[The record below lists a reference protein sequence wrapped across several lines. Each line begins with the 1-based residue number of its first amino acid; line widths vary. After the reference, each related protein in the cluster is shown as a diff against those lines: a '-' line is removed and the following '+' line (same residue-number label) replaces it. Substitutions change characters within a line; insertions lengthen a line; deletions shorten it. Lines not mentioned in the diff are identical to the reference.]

1 MAIQTKVNPNTIQR
15 TYSEMERLGIV
26 ETRRGQGTFIAE
38 KAEIVDELKERLTRE
53 VEGFVKQMKELGL
66 TKEEMVEGL
75 KHSQREV
82 KMEIKL
88 EHVSKKYG
96 RHTAVDDVS
105 FTLSSGR
112 IYGLIGPN
120 GSGKSTTL
128 KMMAGLLFPT
138 SGFVK
143 VDGKQ
148 ATRDMVRQTAYLTE
162 LDMFYPDFT
171 VKDMVNFYQS
181 QFPDFQTEQAY
192 RLLNEMQLD
201 PEKKIKKLS
210 KGNRGRLKI
219 VLALAR
225 QADVILLD
233 EPFSGLDPM
242 VRDSIVNS
250 LVSYIDFEQQI
261 VVIATHEIDE
271 IETLLDEVIILANG
285 EKVAQREVEDIRE
298 QEGMSVLQWF
308 KSKMEVC

>member
-1 MAIQTKVNPNTIQR
+1 
-15 TYSEMERLGIV
+15 
-26 ETRRGQGTFIAE
+26 
-38 KAEIVDELKERLTRE
+38 
-53 VEGFVKQMKELGL
+53 
-66 TKEEMVEGL
+66 
-75 KHSQREV
+75 
-82 KMEIKL
+82 MEINL

-96 RHTAVDDVS
+96 RHIAVNNVS
-105 FTLSSGR
+105 ITLSSGR

-143 VDGKQ
+143 ADEKTV
-148 ATRDMVRQTAYLTE
+148 TREMVRQTAYLTE
-162 LDMFYPDFT
+162 LDMFYAHFT
-171 VKDMVNFYQS
+171 VKEMVNFYQS
-181 QFPDFQTEQAY
+181 QFSDFQTEQAY
-192 RLLNEMQLD
+192 KLLNEMQLD

-225 QADVILLD
+225 RASVILLD

-285 EKVAQREVEDIRE
+285 EKVEQRDVEDIRE

>member
-1 MAIQTKVNPNTIQR
+1 
-15 TYSEMERLGIV
+15 
-26 ETRRGQGTFIAE
+26 
-38 KAEIVDELKERLTRE
+38 
-53 VEGFVKQMKELGL
+53 
-66 TKEEMVEGL
+66 
-75 KHSQREV
+75 
-82 KMEIKL
+82 MEITL

-96 RHTAVDDVS
+96 RQTAVNDVS
-105 FTLSSGR
+105 ITLSSGR

-138 SGFVK
+138 SGLVK
-143 VDGKQ
+143 ADEKPV
-148 ATRDMVRQTAYLTE
+148 TRDMVRQTAYLTE
-162 LDMFYPDFT
+162 LDMFYPHFT

-181 QFPDFQTEQAY
+181 QFPDFQIEQAY
-192 RLLNEMQLD
+192 KLLNEMQLD
-201 PEKKIKKLS
+201 PKKKIKKLS

-219 VLALAR
+219 VLTLAR
-225 QADVILLD
+225 RASVILLD

-285 EKVAQREVEDIRE
+285 EKVEQRDVEDIRE

>member
-1 MAIQTKVNPNTIQR
+1 
-15 TYSEMERLGIV
+15 
-26 ETRRGQGTFIAE
+26 
-38 KAEIVDELKERLTRE
+38 
-53 VEGFVKQMKELGL
+53 
-66 TKEEMVEGL
+66 
-75 KHSQREV
+75 
-82 KMEIKL
+82 MEIKL

-96 RHTAVDDVS
+96 RHTAVNDVS
-105 FTLSSGR
+105 ITLSSGR
-112 IYGLIGPN
+112 IYVLIGPN

-143 VDGKQ
+143 IDEEQV
-148 ATRDMVRQTAYLTE
+148 TREMVRQTAYLTE
-162 LDMFYPDFT
+162 LDMFYPHFT

-192 RLLNEMQLD
+192 KLLNEMQLN

-225 QADVILLD
+225 RADVILLD

>member
-1 MAIQTKVNPNTIQR
+1 
-15 TYSEMERLGIV
+15 
-26 ETRRGQGTFIAE
+26 
-38 KAEIVDELKERLTRE
+38 
-53 VEGFVKQMKELGL
+53 
-66 TKEEMVEGL
+66 
-75 KHSQREV
+75 
-82 KMEIKL
+82 MEIKL

-96 RHTAVDDVS
+96 RHTAVNDVS

-171 VKDMVNFYQS
+171 VKDMVNFYLS

-201 PEKKIKKLS
+201 PDKKIKKLS

>member
-1 MAIQTKVNPNTIQR
+1 
-15 TYSEMERLGIV
+15 
-26 ETRRGQGTFIAE
+26 
-38 KAEIVDELKERLTRE
+38 
-53 VEGFVKQMKELGL
+53 
-66 TKEEMVEGL
+66 
-75 KHSQREV
+75 
-82 KMEIKL
+82 MEIKL

-96 RHTAVDDVS
+96 RHTAVNDVS

-285 EKVAQREVEDIRE
+285 EKVAQCEVEDIRE

>member
-1 MAIQTKVNPNTIQR
+1 
-15 TYSEMERLGIV
+15 
-26 ETRRGQGTFIAE
+26 
-38 KAEIVDELKERLTRE
+38 
-53 VEGFVKQMKELGL
+53 
-66 TKEEMVEGL
+66 
-75 KHSQREV
+75 
-82 KMEIKL
+82 MEIKL

-96 RHTAVDDVS
+96 RHTAVNDVS
-105 FTLSSGR
+105 ITLSSGR

-143 VDGKQ
+143 VDEEQ
-148 ATRDMVRQTAYLTE
+148 VTRKMVRQTAYLTE
-162 LDMFYPDFT
+162 LDMFYPHFT

-192 RLLNEMQLD
+192 KLLNEMQLN

-225 QADVILLD
+225 RADVILLD

>member
-1 MAIQTKVNPNTIQR
+1 
-15 TYSEMERLGIV
+15 
-26 ETRRGQGTFIAE
+26 
-38 KAEIVDELKERLTRE
+38 
-53 VEGFVKQMKELGL
+53 
-66 TKEEMVEGL
+66 
-75 KHSQREV
+75 
-82 KMEIKL
+82 MEIQL

-96 RHTAVDDVS
+96 RHTAVNDVS
-105 FTLSSGR
+105 ITLSSGR

-143 VDGKQ
+143 IDEEQV
-148 ATRDMVRQTAYLTE
+148 TREMVRQTAYLTE
-162 LDMFYPDFT
+162 LDMFYPHFT

-192 RLLNEMQLD
+192 KLLNEMQLN

-225 QADVILLD
+225 RADVILLD

>member
-1 MAIQTKVNPNTIQR
+1 
-15 TYSEMERLGIV
+15 
-26 ETRRGQGTFIAE
+26 
-38 KAEIVDELKERLTRE
+38 
-53 VEGFVKQMKELGL
+53 
-66 TKEEMVEGL
+66 
-75 KHSQREV
+75 
-82 KMEIKL
+82 MEINL
-88 EHVSKKYG
+88 EQHVSKKYG
-96 RHTAVDDVS
+96 RHTAVNDVS
-105 FTLSSGR
+105 ITLSSGR

-143 VDGKQ
+143 ADEKPV
-148 ATRDMVRQTAYLTE
+148 TRDMVRQTAYLTE
-162 LDMFYPDFT
+162 LDMFYPHFT

-192 RLLNEMQLD
+192 KLLNEMQLD

-225 QADVILLD
+225 RASVILLD

-285 EKVAQREVEDIRE
+285 EKVAQRDVEDIRE

>member
-1 MAIQTKVNPNTIQR
+1 
-15 TYSEMERLGIV
+15 
-26 ETRRGQGTFIAE
+26 
-38 KAEIVDELKERLTRE
+38 
-53 VEGFVKQMKELGL
+53 
-66 TKEEMVEGL
+66 
-75 KHSQREV
+75 
-82 KMEIKL
+82 MEIKL

-96 RHTAVDDVS
+96 RHTAVNDVS
-105 FTLSSGR
+105 ITLSSGR

-143 VDGKQ
+143 VDEEQ
-148 ATRDMVRQTAYLTE
+148 VTREMVRQTAYLTE
-162 LDMFYPDFT
+162 LDMFYPHFT
-171 VKDMVNFYQS
+171 VKDMVNFYQ
-181 QFPDFQTEQAY
+181 FPDFQTEQAY
-192 RLLNEMQLD
+192 KLLNEMQLN

-225 QADVILLD
+225 RADVIVLD

>member
-1 MAIQTKVNPNTIQR
+1 
-15 TYSEMERLGIV
+15 
-26 ETRRGQGTFIAE
+26 
-38 KAEIVDELKERLTRE
+38 
-53 VEGFVKQMKELGL
+53 
-66 TKEEMVEGL
+66 
-75 KHSQREV
+75 
-82 KMEIKL
+82 MEIKL

-96 RHTAVDDVS
+96 RHTAVNDVS
-105 FTLSSGR
+105 ITLSSGR

-143 VDGKQ
+143 VDEEQ
-148 ATRDMVRQTAYLTE
+148 VTREMVRQTAYLTE
-162 LDMFYPDFT
+162 LDMFYPHFT

-192 RLLNEMQLD
+192 KLLNEMQLN

-210 KGNRGRLKI
+210 KGKRGRLKI

-225 QADVILLD
+225 RADVILLD

>member
-1 MAIQTKVNPNTIQR
+1 
-15 TYSEMERLGIV
+15 
-26 ETRRGQGTFIAE
+26 
-38 KAEIVDELKERLTRE
+38 
-53 VEGFVKQMKELGL
+53 
-66 TKEEMVEGL
+66 
-75 KHSQREV
+75 
-82 KMEIKL
+82 MEINL

-96 RHTAVDDVS
+96 RHTAVNDVS
-105 FTLSSGR
+105 ITLSSGR

-143 VDGKQ
+143 ADEKPV
-148 ATRDMVRQTAYLTE
+148 TRDMVRQTAYLTE
-162 LDMFYPDFT
+162 LDMFYPHFT

-192 RLLNEMQLD
+192 KLLNEMQLD

-225 QADVILLD
+225 RASVILLD

-285 EKVAQREVEDIRE
+285 EKVAQRDVEDIRE

>member
-1 MAIQTKVNPNTIQR
+1 MYQ
-15 TYSEMERLGIV
+15 
-26 ETRRGQGTFIAE
+26 
-38 KAEIVDELKERLTRE
+38 
-53 VEGFVKQMKELGL
+53 
-66 TKEEMVEGL
+66 
-75 KHSQREV
+75 
-82 KMEIKL
+82 
-88 EHVSKKYG
+88 KYG
-96 RHTAVDDVS
+96 RHIAVNDVS
-105 FTLSSGR
+105 ITLSSGR

-143 VDGKQ
+143 ADEKPV
-148 ATRDMVRQTAYLTE
+148 TREMVRQTAYLTE
-162 LDMFYPDFT
+162 LDMFYAHFT
-171 VKDMVNFYQS
+171 VKEMVNFYQS
-181 QFPDFQTEQAY
+181 QFSDFQTEQAY
-192 RLLNEMQLD
+192 KLLNEMQLD

-225 QADVILLD
+225 RASVILLD

-285 EKVAQREVEDIRE
+285 EKVEQRDVEDIRE

>member
-1 MAIQTKVNPNTIQR
+1 
-15 TYSEMERLGIV
+15 
-26 ETRRGQGTFIAE
+26 
-38 KAEIVDELKERLTRE
+38 
-53 VEGFVKQMKELGL
+53 
-66 TKEEMVEGL
+66 
-75 KHSQREV
+75 
-82 KMEIKL
+82 MEITL

-96 RHTAVDDVS
+96 RQTAVNDVS
-105 FTLSSGR
+105 ITLSSGR

-128 KMMAGLLFPT
+128 KMMAGLLLPT
-138 SGFVK
+138 SGLVK
-143 VDGKQ
+143 ADEKPV
-148 ATRDMVRQTAYLTE
+148 TRDMVRQTAYLTE
-162 LDMFYPDFT
+162 LDMFYPHFT

-192 RLLNEMQLD
+192 KLLNEMQLD
-201 PEKKIKKLS
+201 PKKKIKKLS

-225 QADVILLD
+225 RASVILLD

-285 EKVAQREVEDIRE
+285 EKVEQRDVEDIRE

>member
-1 MAIQTKVNPNTIQR
+1 
-15 TYSEMERLGIV
+15 
-26 ETRRGQGTFIAE
+26 
-38 KAEIVDELKERLTRE
+38 
-53 VEGFVKQMKELGL
+53 
-66 TKEEMVEGL
+66 
-75 KHSQREV
+75 
-82 KMEIKL
+82 MEIKL

-96 RHTAVDDVS
+96 RHTAVNDVS
-105 FTLSSGR
+105 ITLSSGR

-143 VDGKQ
+143 VDEEQ
-148 ATRDMVRQTAYLTE
+148 VTREMVRQTAYLTE
-162 LDMFYPDFT
+162 LDMFYPHFT

-181 QFPDFQTEQAY
+181 QFLDFQTEQAY
-192 RLLNEMQLD
+192 KLLDEMQLN

-225 QADVILLD
+225 RADVILLD

-285 EKVAQREVEDIRE
+285 EKVAHREVEDIRE

>member
-1 MAIQTKVNPNTIQR
+1 
-15 TYSEMERLGIV
+15 
-26 ETRRGQGTFIAE
+26 
-38 KAEIVDELKERLTRE
+38 
-53 VEGFVKQMKELGL
+53 
-66 TKEEMVEGL
+66 
-75 KHSQREV
+75 
-82 KMEIKL
+82 MEITL

-96 RHTAVDDVS
+96 RHTAVNDVS
-105 FTLSSGR
+105 ITLSSGR

-128 KMMAGLLFPT
+128 KMIAGLLFPT

-143 VDGKQ
+143 VDEKPV
-148 ATRDMVRQTAYLTE
+148 TRDMVRQAAYLTE
-162 LDMFYPDFT
+162 LDMFYPHFT

-192 RLLNEMQLD
+192 KLLNEMRLD

-225 QADVILLD
+225 RADVIVLD

>member
-1 MAIQTKVNPNTIQR
+1 
-15 TYSEMERLGIV
+15 
-26 ETRRGQGTFIAE
+26 
-38 KAEIVDELKERLTRE
+38 
-53 VEGFVKQMKELGL
+53 
-66 TKEEMVEGL
+66 
-75 KHSQREV
+75 
-82 KMEIKL
+82 MEIKL

-96 RHTAVDDVS
+96 RHTAVNVS
-105 FTLSSGR
+105 ITLSSGR

-143 VDGKQ
+143 VDEEQ
-148 ATRDMVRQTAYLTE
+148 VTREMVRQTAYLTE
-162 LDMFYPDFT
+162 LDMFYPHFT

-192 RLLNEMQLD
+192 KLLNEMQLN

-225 QADVILLD
+225 RADVILLD

>member
-1 MAIQTKVNPNTIQR
+1 
-15 TYSEMERLGIV
+15 
-26 ETRRGQGTFIAE
+26 
-38 KAEIVDELKERLTRE
+38 
-53 VEGFVKQMKELGL
+53 
-66 TKEEMVEGL
+66 
-75 KHSQREV
+75 
-82 KMEIKL
+82 MEIKL

-96 RHTAVDDVS
+96 RHTAVNDVS
-105 FTLSSGR
+105 ITLSSGR

-143 VDGKQ
+143 VDEEQ
-148 ATRDMVRQTAYLTE
+148 VTRDMVRQTAYLTE
-162 LDMFYPDFT
+162 LDMFYPHYT

-192 RLLNEMQLD
+192 KLLNEMQLN

-225 QADVILLD
+225 RADVILLD

>member
-1 MAIQTKVNPNTIQR
+1 
-15 TYSEMERLGIV
+15 
-26 ETRRGQGTFIAE
+26 
-38 KAEIVDELKERLTRE
+38 
-53 VEGFVKQMKELGL
+53 
-66 TKEEMVEGL
+66 
-75 KHSQREV
+75 
-82 KMEIKL
+82 MEIKL

-96 RHTAVDDVS
+96 RHTAVNDVS
-105 FTLSSGR
+105 ITLSSGR

-143 VDGKQ
+143 VDEEQ
-148 ATRDMVRQTAYLTE
+148 VTREMVRQTAYLTE
-162 LDMFYPDFT
+162 LDMFYPHFT

-181 QFPDFQTEQAY
+181 QFPDFHTEQVY
-192 RLLNEMQLD
+192 KLLNEMQLN

-225 QADVILLD
+225 RADVILLD

-308 KSKMEVC
+308 KSKKEVC

>member
-1 MAIQTKVNPNTIQR
+1 
-15 TYSEMERLGIV
+15 
-26 ETRRGQGTFIAE
+26 
-38 KAEIVDELKERLTRE
+38 
-53 VEGFVKQMKELGL
+53 MK
-66 TKEEMVEGL
+66 
-75 KHSQREV
+75 
-82 KMEIKL
+82 IKL

-96 RHTAVDDVS
+96 RHTAVNDVS
-105 FTLSSGR
+105 ITLSSGR

-143 VDGKQ
+143 VDEEQ
-148 ATRDMVRQTAYLTE
+148 VTREMVRQTAYLTE
-162 LDMFYPDFT
+162 LDMFYPHFT

-192 RLLNEMQLD
+192 KLLNEMQLN

-225 QADVILLD
+225 RADVILLD

>member
-1 MAIQTKVNPNTIQR
+1 
-15 TYSEMERLGIV
+15 
-26 ETRRGQGTFIAE
+26 
-38 KAEIVDELKERLTRE
+38 
-53 VEGFVKQMKELGL
+53 
-66 TKEEMVEGL
+66 
-75 KHSQREV
+75 
-82 KMEIKL
+82 MEITL

-96 RHTAVDDVS
+96 RHTAVQDVS
-105 FTLSSGR
+105 ISLSSGR

-143 VDGKQ
+143 ADEEPI
-148 ATRDMVRQTAYLTE
+148 TRDMVRQTAYLTE
-162 LDMFYPDFT
+162 LDMFYPHFT

-192 RLLNEMQLD
+192 KLLNEMQLD

-225 QADVILLD
+225 RASVILLD

-271 IETLLDEVIILANG
+271 IETLLDEVIVLANG
-285 EKVAQREVEDIRE
+285 EKVAQRDVEEIRE

-308 KSKMEVC
+308 KSKMEVY

>member
-1 MAIQTKVNPNTIQR
+1 
-15 TYSEMERLGIV
+15 
-26 ETRRGQGTFIAE
+26 
-38 KAEIVDELKERLTRE
+38 
-53 VEGFVKQMKELGL
+53 
-66 TKEEMVEGL
+66 
-75 KHSQREV
+75 
-82 KMEIKL
+82 MEIKL

-96 RHTAVDDVS
+96 RHTAVNDVS
-105 FTLSSGR
+105 ITLSSGR

-143 VDGKQ
+143 VDEEQ
-148 ATRDMVRQTAYLTE
+148 VTREMVRQTAYLTE
-162 LDMFYPDFT
+162 LDMFYPHFT

-181 QFPDFQTEQAY
+181 QFTDFQTEQAY
-192 RLLNEMQLD
+192 KLLNEMQLN

-225 QADVILLD
+225 RADVILLD

>member
-1 MAIQTKVNPNTIQR
+1 
-15 TYSEMERLGIV
+15 
-26 ETRRGQGTFIAE
+26 
-38 KAEIVDELKERLTRE
+38 
-53 VEGFVKQMKELGL
+53 
-66 TKEEMVEGL
+66 
-75 KHSQREV
+75 
-82 KMEIKL
+82 MEIKL

-96 RHTAVDDVS
+96 RHTAINDVS
-105 FTLSSGR
+105 ITLSSGR

-143 VDGKQ
+143 VDEEQ
-148 ATRDMVRQTAYLTE
+148 VTREMVRQTAYLTE
-162 LDMFYPDFT
+162 LDMFYPHFT

-192 RLLNEMQLD
+192 KLLNEMQLN

-225 QADVILLD
+225 RADVILLD